1 MSSPNSAEVTLAGIP
16 ASVPSARRFVS
27 VTLRSWGL
35 EELADTAQ
43 LVVSEL
49 ASNAVLHARSD
60 FTVVLSL
67 RADGTLR
74 LEVLDRSPRRPAQRR
89 HSSGAATGRGLSIV
103 ENLALEWGVDERP
116 DGKAVWVQL
125 QSRASSAR
133 PDPAQDAQPPV
144 RGPRRRVDPTGPTV
158 RAA

>member
-16 ASVPSARRFVS
+16 ASVPSARRFVR

-35 EELADTAQ
+35 EDLADTAL

-74 LEVLDRSPRRPAQRR
+74 LEVLDRSSRRPAQRR

-103 ENLALEWGVDERP
+103 ESVALEWGVDKRP

-125 QSRASSAR
+125 EARASSALQ
-133 PDPAQDAQPPV
+133 DPAQDPPPSAK
-144 RGPRRRVDPTGPTV
+144 GPRSQVDPTGPAV